1 MRYKQL
7 WWKYQGWFLQGRV
20 AAALHHLRLPAPLPP
35 PPPPPGMATLTQ
47 MSALS
52 GKSPFPWVGN
62 NIWCSEIII
71 VFLYWAK
78 NYIFSWKLPNIE
90 LFSQAS
96 CILFMEAFYAEQNR
110 QTKFSRSITCCLSR
124 NKSSL
129 SQQRQHVCTNG
140 YSMFFGAQWL
150 PERGNCQRMNGVK
163 LSFLPIQILSHCF
176 NLKQKFSSFC
186 FNLLGAF
193 IQTLVGSMTLWYN
206 LLHTKIP
213 PQKFAILFSSTSIFA

>member
-1 MRYKQL
+1 MF
-7 WWKYQGWFLQGRV
+7 WD
-20 AAALHHLRLPAPLPP
+20 
-35 PPPPPGMATLTQ
+35 
-47 MSALS
+47 
-52 GKSPFPWVGN
+52 N
-62 NIWCSEIII
+62 NC
-71 VFLYWAK
+71 
-78 NYIFSWKLPNIE
+78 IFILGQKISWELPNIE
-90 LFSQAS
+90 LFRQAS

-150 PERGNCQRMNGVK
+150 PERGNCQRMNVVK

-193 IQTLVGSMTLWYN
+193 IQTLVGSMIWYN
-206 LLHTKIP
+206 LLHTKISP
-213 PQKFAILFSSTSIFA
+213 KKLRSCSPLLQFSHRLL

>member
-1 MRYKQL
+1 MF
-7 WWKYQGWFLQGRV
+7 WD
-20 AAALHHLRLPAPLPP
+20 
-35 PPPPPGMATLTQ
+35 
-47 MSALS
+47 
-52 GKSPFPWVGN
+52 N
-62 NIWCSEIII
+62 NCI
-71 VFLYWAK
+71 LYWPK
-78 NYIFSWKLPNIE
+78 NNIFSWKLHFQILSSSAKP
-90 LFSQAS
+90 S

-129 SQQRQHVCTNG
+129 SQQRQHVCTNV
-140 YSMFFGAQWL
+140 YSMFVEAQGL

-193 IQTLVGSMTLWYN
+193 IQTLVGSMIWYN
-206 LLHTKIP
+206 LLHTKISP
-213 PQKFAILFSSTSIFA
+213 KKFRSCSPLLQFSHRLL

>member
-1 MRYKQL
+1 MIF
-7 WWKYQGWFLQGRV
+7 WD
-20 AAALHHLRLPAPLPP
+20 
-35 PPPPPGMATLTQ
+35 
-47 MSALS
+47 
-52 GKSPFPWVGN
+52 N
-62 NIWCSEIII
+62 NCIFI
-71 VFLYWAK
+71 LGQK
-78 NYIFSWKLPNIE
+78 NSWELPNIE
-90 LFSQAS
+90 LFRQAS

-150 PERGNCQRMNGVK
+150 PERGNCQRMNVVK

-193 IQTLVGSMTLWYN
+193 IQTLVGSMIWYN
-206 LLHTKIP
+206 LLHTKISP
-213 PQKFAILFSSTSIFA
+213 KKIAILFTFTSIFP